1 MVRDL
6 PLESYF
12 ELTVFQVRQGH
23 QNGFNNGMIVVETR
37 ASFFKLMSI

>member
-12 ELTVFQVRQGH
+12 EVTVFQVRQGH
-23 QNGFNNGMIVVETR
+23 QNGFDNGMLVVETR
-37 ASFFKLMSI
+37 VSFFKLMSI

>member
-12 ELTVFQVRQGH
+12 EVTVFQVRQGH
-23 QNGFNNGMIVVETR
+23 QNGFDNGLLVVETR